1 MIELALPFPPS
12 VNHYWR
18 TPTKGK
24 LAGRHLISAKGRQY
38 RIDAMQAIAR
48 QWQGEALDGRL
59 AVKVV
64 LIPPDRRQR
73 DIDNYFKGLL
83 DAITHSKL
91 WQDDGQI
98 DQLTIIR
105 GEQAKGGGCLVEI
118 VEIAEAA

>member
-1 MIELALPFPPS
+1 MIELTLPFPPS
-12 VNHYWR
+12 VNGYWR
-18 TPTKGK
+18 APTKGK

-38 RIDAMQAIAR
+38 REDAVKAIGQ
-48 QWQGEALDGRL
+48 QWQGQALAGRL

-73 DIDNYFKGLL
+73 DIDNYSKGLL
-83 DAITHSKL
+83 DAITHSGL

-105 GEQAKGGGCLVEI
+105 GERARGGGCLVEI